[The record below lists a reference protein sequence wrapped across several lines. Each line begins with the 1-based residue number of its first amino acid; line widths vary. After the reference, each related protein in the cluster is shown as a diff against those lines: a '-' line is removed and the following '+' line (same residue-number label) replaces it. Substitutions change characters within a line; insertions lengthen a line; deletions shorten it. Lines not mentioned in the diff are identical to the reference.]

1 MKTPFQAKIF
11 KETFCSQLHT
21 FTLEMQRRSLH
32 FFSFLK
38 RSCKDSDK
46 KDTFWI
52 WSSLLGTALL
62 SRNFCESVLRS
73 FWLWVMFNRMDVP
86 HLVTIRWTFELLAI
100 WGYYEFC
107 SLNYS
112 SMSLGL
118 DMCFLTRADIRS
130 RVAGSS
136 GKRVFNFLRH
146 RLLSKCAV
154 WPHHVFQV
162 FSSSP
167 TLVIRV
173 FYNSRPSE
181 CALVCHSHFPNDQ

>member
-62 SRNFCESVLRS
+62 ANHTRFYRELVLFVLS
-73 FWLWVMFNRMDVP
+73 
-86 HLVTIRWTFELLAI
+86 
-100 WGYYEFC
+100 
-107 SLNYS
+107 YS
-112 SMSLGL
+112 MKY
-118 DMCFLTRADIRS
+118 F
-130 RVAGSS
+130 
-136 GKRVFNFLRH
+136 
-146 RLLSKCAV
+146 
-154 WPHHVFQV
+154 
-162 FSSSP
+162 
-167 TLVIRV
+167 
-173 FYNSRPSE
+173 
-181 CALVCHSHFPNDQ
+181 